1 MAIQAAH
8 LAPDA
13 FWPMNR
19 LLAFFSNMDARAW
32 RTAAV
37 SLALLAVVGLMIV
50 LGKSGVLGLPTHM
63 EDWLAALREGPW
75 GLPATI
81 LLFCIT
87 AYVAAPQFV
96 LIGACVVA
104 FGPLN
109 GFLYSWI
116 GTVVSGI
123 VTFYTGRLAG
133 ADFVRRYGGD
143 TVNRMSRFIGRNDFL
158 ASAIVRNVPTAPFI
172 VVNMAFGVSH
182 AKFWRYIAGL
192 AVGVVPKTAIVALLG
207 QSMHSAMNGGIMLA
221 VGVGISVVG
230 IWVTVALAA
239 RKAVRG
245 EKPEDAPAEGEKPA
259 ETGVTRTGV

>member
-1 MAIQAAH
+1 
-8 LAPDA
+8 
-13 FWPMNR
+13 MNR
-19 LLAFFSNMDARAW
+19 LLAFLNNMDARAW
-32 RTAAV
+32 RTVAV
-37 SLALLAVVGLMIV
+37 SLVLLVLVGVMIG
-50 LGKSGVLGLPTHM
+50 LGKSGVIGVSEHM
-63 EDWLAALREGPW
+63 DEWLAHLRGPW

-116 GTVVSGI
+116 GTVVSGAL
-123 VTFYTGRLAG
+123 TFYTGRLAG

-245 EKPEDAPAEGEKPA
+245 EKQGEAPALPEKPG
-259 ETGVTRTGV
+259 ETGVNESGA